1 MRWCAGHMLVL
12 MVGEGERV
20 EEGQT
25 LGSGLATS
33 FQAYWS
39 PEAVTK
45 LQYWGRDLSVGSLV

>member
-1 MRWCAGHMLVL
+1 MLVL
-12 MVGEGERV
+12 MVGKGERV

-45 LQYWGRDLSVGSLV
+45 LQYWGRDLSVSSLV